1 MVIKQT
7 RSESSSLSLSLSL
20 SLGIT
25 PFGNQRAAKSMGA
38 AR

>member
-7 RSESSSLSLSLSL
+7 RSESSSLSLSL